1 MSNSTNST
9 LDVFDIIWFSSTTNN
24 TSSAIDIIIIDD
36 SNNNHN
42 DSFFWPDVSDEES
55 PIQLKQFW
63 FTFRLGL
70 IVSAG
75 MSHVGLKAI
84 SEPSICRVSTGK
96 EF

>member
-9 LDVFDIIWFSSTTNN
+9 LDVFDIIWFSSSTTNN
-24 TSSAIDIIIIDD
+24 TSSAIDIIIIDDD

-42 DSFFWPDVSDEES
+42 DSFFWPDVSDAES

-75 MSHVGLKAI
+75 
-84 SEPSICRVSTGK
+84 T
-96 EF
+96 